1 MNIPLLKS
9 NFLKK
14 PWTSIV
20 SFIFQRL
27 VTNTISLVYTKVVME
42 MIIFNGRKLRNTTF
56 VVTIEKKKKKTNKEI
71 IMKCFREKSFRSQIR
86 FVFP

>member
-56 VVTIEKKKKKTNKEI
+56 VVKIEKKKRK
-71 IMKCFREKSFRSQIR
+71 QIR
-86 FVFP
+86 KSS